1 MTKKKTYYKN
11 SLAYYQVSEGIKE
24 FITDDTVIV
33 CIGTDKCIGDCLG
46 PLVGTLLK
54 DNLFPLPTYGT
65 ISNPVHALN
74 INNYLSII
82 KKNHPH
88 SKIIAIDACL
98 GESNSI
104 GEIHIRDYAIHPGK
118 GVGKS
123 LPDVGDASIVGII
136 DTNENSNIFPSYSIR
151 LSLVLDMAKAISKG
165 ILHAYNSSISV

>member
-1 MTKKKTYYKN
+1 MTKKKAYYKN
-11 SLAYYQVSEGIKE
+11 TLAYYQVSEGIKE

-54 DNLFPLPTYGT
+54 DNLLPLPIYGT
-65 ISNPVHALN
+65 VSNPVHALN
-74 INNYLSII
+74 INNYLNII
-82 KKNHPH
+82 KQNHPN

-136 DTNENSNIFPSYSIR
+136 DTNEKSSLFPSYSIR

-165 ILHAYNSSISV
+165 ILHAYKENISI